1 MHVLSASTLSGNSN
15 EIVLHTN
22 AFARMNKLRLLQLSH
37 VQFKGSYKE
46 LPKELRWLSWL
57 GFPLKSIASDFPL
70 EFLVYV
76 EMHQSNLTQVFNR
89 KTDLRQVLKGR
100 KVCYSRLMHS
110 FVKRCF
116 MINLIFLRIKL
127 KTLFVFF
134 SFFHSTFPH

>member
-22 AFARMNKLRLLQLSH
+22 AFARMNKLRLLLLSH
-37 VQFKGSYKE
+37 VQFKGSYTE

-70 EFLVYV
+70 EFLVYL

-100 KVCYSRLMHS
+100 KVRYFMHS

-116 MINLIFLRIKL
+116 MINWIFLRIKL
-127 KTLFVFF
+127 
-134 SFFHSTFPH
+134 